1 MLKNLNEKQIEAVK
15 QINGPV
21 LIVAGPGSGKTRV
34 LTHRVAYLISQGV
47 PAEKILAV
55 TFTNKA
61 AQEMKERIKK
71 LISLEAKRD
80 FHPSGGHPKGDKLPT
95 IGTFHAVC
103 ARILRLEAKALGWS
117 RDFVIFDEKDSLSLI
132 KKTMAELN
140 ISEKQ
145 FNPAVVQEAIS
156 SAKSEVMDEADF
168 AEQAVEFFPQIV
180 AKIYQGYQ
188 ARLKKAQ
195 AFDFD
200 DLIMLVVKLFE
211 LEPKILAKY
220 QEKFK
225 YILVDECLP
234 YDTPVLLS
242 DGTSKAIGEIVENQE
257 SVSVLTFNPETK
269 KQEAKTVIG
278 WKKTPVRNRKIL
290 KITVAQKC
298 NKRNRYKTKYKKL
311 TIRNLICTSNHRI
324 YANDKFI
331 PAKMLKI
338 GDVLQWESSFT
349 RFNLKVCSECQKVY
363 RTHKMHEARHRAFQ
377 KITCLRCGA
386 IYKTKFQYAIHLNKH
401 KSPDYRREYKLS
413 PQGLENLQKMMFFNN
428 PMSDKEIRDKAGR
441 SRSLHW
447 TKLSPEERDRKL
459 KKFVNLPVFSYY
471 KPPTAPEKVIIDFK
485 IPALIYSGK
494 GDRWVTLK
502 NGRHKCPDFMHA
514 PKRKIIEV
522 GDFEYWHT
530 KEEAQELKKLYK
542 QIGFDCLYLDAKKVL
557 RSPQKTKI
565 AIEKFLDDCPTQ
577 VDVIDMQ
584 EIKISDKF
592 VYDITTADNHNF
604 YANGILVHNCQDTN
618 HSQYILTKQLAQKYK
633 NLCFIGDLDQSIYSW
648 RGADFRNLLNFE
660 KDYPEAKTIL
670 LEQNYRS
677 TQNILEAAHRIIV
690 KNRQRK
696 EKSLWT
702 ENKAGP
708 PITIFGAEDEK
719 EEGEYIIEEISAL
732 KKIQPWRLNDF
743 AVLYRTNAQSRAIEE
758 AFLQAGYPY
767 KVVGSLKFYD
777 RREIKDLLAYLR
789 LIKNHQ
795 DLLSLERII
804 NTPPRGFGDDVNAGE
819 LLDESELLLNKMT
832 PRRQRAWENF
842 SQLMDELRQ
851 AAKALPLSQL
861 LKKVI
866 EKIGYKDFIRQ
877 LADRREEGEE
887 RWENVKELFTVAQKY
902 DALAPAEGLETFL
915 EEAALMSNHDEVE
928 TDKNLVNLMT
938 LHCAKGLE
946 FPVVFIAGLEEGI
959 FPHSRSL
966 IDSWQMEEE
975 RRLCY
980 VGITRAKQ
988 KLYLTVARTRQLFGA
1003 TLVNPPSRFLSDI
1016 PANLVEYINFD
1027 NVDEDNGGQDGIIS
1041 QDQA

>member
-1 MLKNLNEKQIEAVK
+1 MIFKNLNAKQIEAVK
-15 QINGPV
+15 QAEGPV
-21 LIVAGPGSGKTRV
+21 LIIAGPGSGKTRV
-34 LTHRVAYLISQGV
+34 LTHRVAYLISQAV
-47 PAEKILAV
+47 NAENILAV

-80 FHPSGGHPKGDKLPT
+80 FKLPT

-103 ARILRLEAKALGWS
+103 ARILRFQAKALGWS

-140 ISEKQ
+140 ISEEQ
-145 FNPAVVQEAIS
+145 FNPAAVQEAIS

-168 AEQAVEFFPQIV
+168 ASQAMDFFPKTV
-180 AKIYQGYQ
+180 AKIYAAYQ

-195 AFDFD
+195 ALDFD
-200 DLIMLVVKLFE
+200 DLIMFTIKLFE
-211 LEPKILAKY
+211 SKPGILAKY
-220 QEKFK
+220 QKKFK
-225 YILVDECLP
+225 YILVDE
-234 YDTPVLLS
+234 Y
-242 DGTSKAIGEIVENQE
+242 
-257 SVSVLTFNPETK
+257 
-269 KQEAKTVIG
+269 
-278 WKKTPVRNRKIL
+278 
-290 KITVAQKC
+290 
-298 NKRNRYKTKYKKL
+298 
-311 TIRNLICTSNHRI
+311 
-324 YANDKFI
+324 
-331 PAKMLKI
+331 
-338 GDVLQWESSFT
+338 
-349 RFNLKVCSECQKVY
+349 
-363 RTHKMHEARHRAFQ
+363 
-377 KITCLRCGA
+377 
-386 IYKTKFQYAIHLNKH
+386 
-401 KSPDYRREYKLS
+401 
-413 PQGLENLQKMMFFNN
+413 
-428 PMSDKEIRDKAGR
+428 
-441 SRSLHW
+441 
-447 TKLSPEERDRKL
+447 
-459 KKFVNLPVFSYY
+459 
-471 KPPTAPEKVIIDFK
+471 
-485 IPALIYSGK
+485 
-494 GDRWVTLK
+494 
-502 NGRHKCPDFMHA
+502 
-514 PKRKIIEV
+514 
-522 GDFEYWHT
+522 
-530 KEEAQELKKLYK
+530 
-542 QIGFDCLYLDAKKVL
+542 
-557 RSPQKTKI
+557 
-565 AIEKFLDDCPTQ
+565 
-577 VDVIDMQ
+577 
-584 EIKISDKF
+584 
-592 VYDITTADNHNF
+592 
-604 YANGILVHNCQDTN
+604 QDTN
-618 HSQYILTKQLAQKYK
+618 HAQYRLINLLAKENR
-633 NLCFIGDLDQSIYSW
+633 NLFVIGDLDQSIYSW

-677 TQNILEAAHRIIV
+677 SQNILAAAHRIIV

-719 EEGEYIIEEISAL
+719 EEGRYIIEEISAL

-789 LIKNHQ
+789 LIKNPQ

-819 LLDESELLLNKMT
+819 LLDEPRLLLNKMT

-866 EKIGYKDFIRQ
+866 EKIRYKDFIRQ
-877 LADRREEGEE
+877 LAERREEGEE
-887 RWENVKELFTVAQKY
+887 RWENVKELFTVAKKY
-902 DALAPAEGLETFL
+902 DALPPAEALETFL

-928 TDKNLVNLMT
+928 TEKNLVNLMT

-988 KLYLTVARTRQLFGA
+988 KLYLSVARTRQLFGA

-1016 PANLVEYINFD
+1016 PVNLVEYINFD
-1027 NVDEDNGGQDGIIS
+1027 NIDEDNGGQDGIIS
-1041 QDQA
+1041 QDEA